1 MRFGDDRGLIGK
13 LIVIWLLMF
22 ALAVVGAIDAGSI
35 VLARFRG
42 NDVATRAAVSAA
54 STLAVEG
61 DRNRAEQS
69 AQETVDGQTGA
80 TMTDFAIAAD
90 GTWHTFVKAK

>member
-42 NDVATRAAVSAA
+42 NDVATRAAVAAA

-61 DRNRAEQS
+61 DRGRAEQR
-69 AQETVDGQTGA
+69 QYQC
-80 TMTDFAIAAD
+80 TDH
-90 GTWHTFVKAK
+90 G